1 MSLRV
6 TGTCRAICSGR
17 LRQRRPGKSL
27 REVRVLRGSQTMS
40 FVLTGF
46 TPDLGFRVFAFERV
60 VSGQPRTQHTVRADL
75 ALIRGF
81 DIRVQDLPLLC
92 RSLLDRREDS
102 ENGCVLTLTEEDMRT
117 HAQVCAAAKTAAA
130 LKKKPRHAPTEN
142 TGSAWR
148 GHVPNPVPLNHPS
161 PANAP
166 PANESLSP
174 AATAPPWSVK

>member
-1 MSLRV
+1 
-6 TGTCRAICSGR
+6 
-17 LRQRRPGKSL
+17 
-27 REVRVLRGSQTMS
+27 MS

-60 VSGQPRTQHTVRADL
+60 ISGQPRTQHTVRADL
-75 ALIRGF
+75 ALIRKF

-102 ENGCVLTLTEEDMRT
+102 ENGCDLTLTEEDMRT

-130 LKKKPRHAPTEN
+130 LKKKSPRHAPTEN

-148 GHVPNPVPLNHPS
+148 GHVPSPVPPDQ
-161 PANAP
+161 AP
-166 PANESLSP
+166 PAKEFLS
-174 AATAPPWSVK
+174 AAVTAPSVECK